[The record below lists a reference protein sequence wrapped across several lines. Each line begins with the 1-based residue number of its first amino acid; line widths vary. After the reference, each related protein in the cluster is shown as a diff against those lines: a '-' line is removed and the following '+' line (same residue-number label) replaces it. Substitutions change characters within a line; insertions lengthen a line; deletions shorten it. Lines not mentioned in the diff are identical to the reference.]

1 MGFQELL
8 DPHGNK
14 RKRFDKLI
22 DLVAKAPRPKT
33 DYRFLS
39 HVDFL
44 GLDFLRR
51 LLEIQTSYM
60 LLLRSFAAIYSMKFV
75 RNDSTVRFLPEPIAT
90 KGKLSLEEILTWSRR
105 VGTKEMYEI
114 YCSYPH
120 RGLITLFADLKLEEP
135 FFHDEFVARVADK
148 PFTSELILIDWGGL
162 DREQEVE
169 KLLRVNKKK
178 SYRPEKQSDDDIKQS
193 AWVKALSLRHQ
204 PGVELWR
211 PGNVNDE
218 VLTPLP
224 EFPGAPYIKMLPSEK
239 EFWEGPMARAW
250 RDGKLAFLREG
261 VPMLAGEK
269 ENIPEKVRQDQRN
282 EWEKLARR
290 EKILKGQD
298 VFPVDGP
305 EAWRANWDYS
315 DSAINHRQGDIRD
328 TIHPDLKDRTNQRPD
343 VSSQLFKLLQF
354 AKKRWGSNAA
364 KAFKAMA
371 EGATEKDAALR
382 YNIPYQSMRRYV
394 SKLKKEFS
402 PKS

>member
-14 RKRFDKLI
+14 RRRFDKLI
-22 DLVAKAPRPKT
+22 DLVANAQRPKT
-33 DYRFLS
+33 DYRWLS

-51 LLEIQTSYM
+51 LLDIQTSYM

-75 RNDSTVRFLPEPIAT
+75 GKNSTVRYLPDPIAT
-90 KGKLSLEEILTWSRR
+90 KGHLSLEEILDWSHR
-105 VGTKEMYEI
+105 VGTKEMYQI

-135 FFHDEFVARVADK
+135 FFDDEFVVRIADK
-148 PFTSELILIDWGGL
+148 PFTSELILLDWGGL
-162 DREQEVE
+162 DRKKEVE

-178 SYRPEKQSDDDIKQS
+178 SFRPEKQSDDDIRQS
-193 AWVKALSLRHQ
+193 AWVKALSLWHQ
-204 PGVELWR
+204 PGIELWR
-211 PGNVNDE
+211 PGTVNDE

-269 ENIPEKVRQDQRN
+269 ENIPEKVRQNQRN

-298 VFPVDGP
+298 DFPVDGP

-315 DSAINHRQGDIRD
+315 ESAINHRQAEIRD
-328 TIHPDLKDRTNQRPD
+328 EIHPDLKERINQRPD
-343 VSSQLFKLLQF
+343 VSSNLFKVLQF

-382 YNIPYQSMRRYV
+382 CGIPYQSMRRYV

-402 PKS
+402 AKS